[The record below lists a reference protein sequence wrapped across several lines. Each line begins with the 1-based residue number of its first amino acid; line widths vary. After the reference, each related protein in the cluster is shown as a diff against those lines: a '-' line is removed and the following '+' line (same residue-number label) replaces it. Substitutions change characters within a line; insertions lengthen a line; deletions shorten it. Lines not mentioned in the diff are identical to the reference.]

1 MEHVKTPL
9 PDYRL
14 PDEELLRRCDAS
26 SSSTHG
32 PGGQHRNKVES
43 AVRLRHRATGL
54 VVQCEEH
61 AQRSQNRLQA
71 LARLRLRLALQDPGP
86 IDPAFLDRHRD
97 GLRLHIAPDDPDLPQ
112 VAAACLQAL
121 GQAQGGMAA
130 AAQALGISTAQ
141 LAKLMARD
149 KEIRAAADAIRRQA
163 GLGPLSVAHHS

>member
-1 MEHVKTPL
+1 MARVSTSL

-32 PGGQHRNKVES
+32 PGGQHRNKAES

-61 AQRSQNRLQA
+61 AQRSQNRTQA
-71 LARLRLRLALQDPGP
+71 LARLRLRLALHDPTP
-86 IDPAFLDRHRD
+86 IDPAVLAPHRD
-97 GLRLHIAPDDPDLPQ
+97 GLRLRIAMDAPDLPA
-112 VAAACLQAL
+112 VAALCVQAL
-121 GQAQGGMAA
+121 GRAQGRVAE
-130 AAQALGISTAQ
+130 AAQALGVSTAQ
-141 LAKLMARD
+141 LTKVMALD

-163 GLGPLSVAHHS
+163 GLGPLSVAHHP